1 MKSNSFELLPYRQE
15 PLDTKL
21 VLLLILRKWWV
32 FLLTSVFGILLVGGG
47 YYLRYVVFAGPA
59 NYETTTDVR
68 IEYVKPADGSN
79 VTIFNQVTWG
89 QLIQDN
95 VFTDPICEAM
105 EDDKT
110 GSIWKD
116 YTTGLHLTKE
126 DINAWVTGTLL
137 SDERIVTVTVK
148 TPSKELTEEIS
159 AQLMKGF
166 LNLVSEMP
174 ELRAASLIGQSTA
187 ATESFRDVRV
197 LRACILG
204 LVLFDLAAALII
216 WLLIVSDDSVY
227 VPVTFERR
235 YGIPMLGGG
244 HNPSFD
250 ALTKQLLGDEITVL
264 FMGGSPMDAE
274 GLQKR
279 INASDA
285 TVVDMITVG
294 KDRDKELCTRLRE
307 AKNLLLAVPSGAH
320 NGKQIEEILSLC
332 EKSGAE
338 IKAAVLHPADEKLLD
353 TYLGLNKVIAS
364 EKRKKK

>member
-21 VLLLILRKWWV
+21 ALLLLLRKWWV
-32 FLLTSVFGILLVGGG
+32 FLLTSVFGVLLVGGG

-68 IEYVKPADGSN
+68 IEYVKSSDESP

-105 EDDKT
+105 EDDAT

-116 YTTGLHLTKE
+116 YTTGLKLTKE
-126 DINAWVTGTLL
+126 DVNAWVTGTLL

-148 TPSKELTEEIS
+148 TPSAELTEEIT

-187 ATESFRDVRV
+187 AKESFRDVRV

-204 LVLFDLAAALII
+204 LVLFDLAAVLIV

-227 VPVTFERR
+227 VPVTFEKR

-250 ALTKQLLGDEITVL
+250 ALVKQLLGDEITVL
-264 FMGGSPMDAE
+264 FMGGTSVE
-274 GLQKR
+274 ELQKR
-279 INASDA
+279 INASGA

-294 KDRDKELCTRLRE
+294 KDRDKELCSRLRE

-338 IKAAVLHPADEKLLD
+338 IKAAVLHPADEKLLN
-353 TYLGLNKVIAS
+353 TYLGLNKVIAQ
-364 EKRKKK
+364 EKRKK